1 MGMPSVLVCSV
12 FDDPFLIQRA
22 LDLGACG
29 YVAKNKGK
37 NDLLAA
43 LNAAAQG
50 DVYVSGGHD
59 SKWGGLSGTYTRLT
73 KREIDVLQL
82 IKQNKNNQ
90 DIAAIMGV
98 SKRTVENHIS
108 NIYLKTKTASREELM
123 RL

>member
-1 MGMPSVLVCSV
+1 MLVCSV

-82 IKQNKNNQ
+82 IK
-90 DIAAIMGV
+90 
-98 SKRTVENHIS
+98 
-108 NIYLKTKTASREELM
+108 
-123 RL
+123 